1 MNVPLLILGMALVT
15 FIPRLLPAFI
25 VDKIKMNKYL
35 ERFLKL
41 IPYTAMAALVFPG
54 VIGVGGEGQWYIGVI
69 GAAVAVGLSCI
80 PKIPSWVVMIASVLS
95 VLPFFLFK

>member
-1 MNVPLLILGMALVT
+1 MNIPLLIFGMALVT

-25 VDKIKMNKYL
+25 VDKIKMNRYA

-54 VIGVGGEGQWYIGVI
+54 VIGVGGEAWYIGAI
-69 GAAVAVGLSCI
+69 GACVAIGLSMI
-80 PKIPSWVVMIASVLS
+80 PKIPSYVVVLAAVLS
-95 VLPFFLFK
+95 IFPFFL